1 MSSTPLLRCERLV
14 VGYGGRPVLPP
25 VDLEI
30 RPGEFWVVVGRN
42 GSGKT
47 TWFRTLLGLL
57 SPVSGQVAWPQGRRP
72 IAYVPQRSAF
82 DELYPVPVREVVAM
96 GAERGWSF
104 LSPGGG
110 RGDRVRQALTEVGAW
125 ELRDR
130 NFRALSEGQKQRVL
144 LARMLCSQAGIALLD
159 EPTAAMDAVA
169 EEEAMAMLDGLRR
182 AHNLALVVVSHHLQV
197 AFRHADR
204 ILFLDPEV
212 GVEVGTVAEIQQS
225 EAWRARYQDRH
236 AGVLP

>member
-1 MSSTPLLRCERLV
+1 MAPTPLLRCERLV

-57 SPVSGQVAWPQGRRP
+57 PPVSGGVAWPQGRRP

-82 DELYPVPVREVVAM
+82 DELYPVPVHEVVSM

-110 RGDRVRQALTEVGAW
+110 RGDRVNQALTEVGAW
-125 ELRDR
+125 ELRHR

-212 GVEVGTVAEIQQS
+212 GVEVGSAAEIQQS